1 MASGNTLLITSII
14 ASATDIAQWWETARL
29 VVETNSRPRQEKI
42 TGGRHVSE
50 SKPPINLAALDRL
63 DEAETWARLCAT
75 ACGRKWHDA
84 FNNSPTNNAQ
94 YIIRN
99 ADNLES
105 LPDLKQWEADG
116 RHAAYGIRKILG
128 ANNRTVTRAAL
139 LVARIVWKP
148 DDIAR
153 LLTDILEKPI
163 TAGAVSKARHD
174 GRITIASDNTVSLQ
188 ECATAIRKHGQAH
201 THKHLKCED
210 IVNAHASSNC
220 LRNS

>member
-1 MASGNTLLITSII
+1 MEAGNTLITSII
-14 ASATDIAQWWETARL
+14 ASATDIAQWWASARL
-29 VVETNSRPRQEKI
+29 VVETNSRPRQERI
-42 TGGRHVSE
+42 SGGRHIAE
-50 SKPPINLAALDRL
+50 SKPPLDLTAFDRL

-84 FNNSPTNNAQ
+84 LISSTTSNAQ
-94 YIIRN
+94 YIISH

-128 ANNRTVTRAAL
+128 ANDHSVMRATL
-139 LVARIVWKP
+139 LVARIAWSP

-153 LLTDILEKPI
+153 ILTDVLEQKI

-174 GRITIASDNTVSLQ
+174 GRITVAADNTVSLE
-188 ECATAIRKHGQAH
+188 ECATALSGHERAH
-201 THKHLKCED
+201 TPQHSKM
-210 IVNAHASSNC
+210 
-220 LRNS
+220 

>member
-1 MASGNTLLITSII
+1 MAAGNTLITSII
-14 ASATDIAQWWETARL
+14 ASANDIAQWWDDARL

-42 TGGRHVSE
+42 TGGRHVAE
-50 SKPPINLAALDRL
+50 SKPPLDLTALDRL

-84 FNNSPTNNAQ
+84 LISSTTSNAQ
-94 YIIRN
+94 YIIKH

-105 LPDLKQWEADG
+105 LPDLRRWESDG
-116 RHAAYGIRKILG
+116 RYAAYGIRKILG
-128 ANNRTVTRAAL
+128 ANDHTVTRAAL

-153 LLTDILEKPI
+153 ILTDMLETPI

-174 GRITIASDNTVSLQ
+174 RRIIVANDNTVTLSD
-188 ECATAIRKHGQAH
+188 CITAVGKHCKQQ
-201 THKHLKCED
+201 
-210 IVNAHASSNC
+210 
-220 LRNS
+220 R